1 MSTDAKTATFKKD
14 KNNNLTEKQ
23 CEVFIKDYKEYK
35 NGKILK
41 INNPKTN
48 KSLNDEDRIKYIYNI
63 CKKKLELDSE
73 SPKPKSKSKSK
84 SPEPED
90 YEIILDSYNKVQDII
105 FIPLNTLAQNKA
117 LIASLFTKPI
127 KYEVGLWKLCGY
139 LDLQPEYMQNIYVK
153 SYHNILREI
162 NMIIRRIYNYK
173 DTSRD
178 ILTKQY
184 NWKLNYKYNPFAIP
198 EITPRPNIID
208 AIKTTKKILK
218 NMWANTNYLNTS
230 EIRCLGLNIEPIN
243 ELKKILF
250 YSQTNKNKEDIIRNL
265 DDNMDRYMAL
275 QFILVLIRDE
285 MSGNVH
291 FINKNGVN
299 SHLEIIDSLVTKNI
313 INTLFNNNDDSISIS
328 KSISWSGT
336 PRSSSS
342 GHSHFQS
349 KANIERY
356 KKTKAELVREITEN
370 NINDTDPYLAESW
383 EDMSLNKLKNVISL
397 KYKEGG
403 NTYSVAFYIRT
414 LYQAWRNA
422 IKDRADFK
430 NPYTRKEFTEND
442 KEDIM
447 NAMTLLYPKIQRPKL
462 GEGRRDISI
471 DVSPS
476 FNGTRAVTFKFQYII
491 KLHNRSLLVPIISFT
506 IPLNFNVDVEP
517 AYIQQ
522 YLFDNIVH
530 LSRNKKLFGK
540 NMPLKPLDVLLE
552 YNNET
557 LNNYDEY
564 KDFFDKIKNA
574 L

>member
-1 MSTDAKTATFKKD
+1 M
-14 KNNNLTEKQ
+14 
-23 CEVFIKDYKEYK
+23 
-35 NGKILK
+35 
-41 INNPKTN
+41 
-48 KSLNDEDRIKYIYNI
+48 
-63 CKKKLELDSE
+63 
-73 SPKPKSKSKSK
+73 
-84 SPEPED
+84 
-90 YEIILDSYNKVQDII
+90 
-105 FIPLNTLAQNKA
+105 
-117 LIASLFTKPI
+117 
-127 KYEVGLWKLCGY
+127 
-139 LDLQPEYMQNIYVK
+139 
-153 SYHNILREI
+153 
-162 NMIIRRIYNYK
+162 
-173 DTSRD
+173 
-178 ILTKQY
+178 
-184 NWKLNYKYNPFAIP
+184 
-198 EITPRPNIID
+198 
-208 AIKTTKKILK
+208 
-218 NMWANTNYLNTS
+218 
-230 EIRCLGLNIEPIN
+230 
-243 ELKKILF
+243 
-250 YSQTNKNKEDIIRNL
+250 
-265 DDNMDRYMAL
+265 
-275 QFILVLIRDE
+275 
-285 MSGNVH
+285 
-291 FINKNGVN
+291 
-299 SHLEIIDSLVTKNI
+299 
-313 INTLFNNNDDSISIS
+313 
-328 KSISWSGT
+328 
-336 PRSSSS
+336 
-342 GHSHFQS
+342 
-349 KANIERY
+349 
-356 KKTKAELVREITEN
+356 VREITEN

-540 NMPLKPLDVLLE
+540 NMPLKPLDVLIE